1 MQAAPTTNPNF
12 TSDGSAASSCANY
25 RTLWSIV
32 LTCAL
37 TVFACTYSAIHPNIP
52 SPKDSPVRVLLL
64 HLGIMVAALLV
75 PELLAVWALR
85 QWLWARHISTEFRKH
100 FSVHYAW
107 TQTHS
112 FFALMG
118 GFMLYV
124 DGEPYHILLPDHLLD
139 LIRAGS
145 IDVPTLTAKQIRD
158 RSKGNAIS
166 KGLIILQVAWF
177 ILQLISRA
185 IYHLETTQLEVGTLA
200 FAVLNF
206 ITYAVW
212 WNKPLGV
219 QCSHPVYWKSTKAKL
234 AEVCFDKY
242 VYTPI
247 NSTPAD
253 YVPLSAS
260 ENDDLEISIEIVAVS
275 LVDSVV
281 RLIGINVMSP
291 RKLQVPTCDSG
302 NVKLERQESNVLT
315 LVGLFMGTIFGGIH
329 CTAWFY
335 PFPTYQEQVLW
346 RVSAIYITFTQW
358 FHLLVYLLF
367 IPKTEKK
374 KTLRLSFIVMFPGIL
389 LYVTA
394 RVIIFTLML
403 TTLRNLRPGAFETV
417 SWAYLLP
424 HL

>member
-1 MQAAPTTNPNF
+1 MRLLLCILYLIRVIYAAPTINSTF
-12 TSDGSAASSCANY
+12 ISDGSEASSCANH

-52 SPKDSPVRVLLL
+52 SPKDSPVHILLL

-85 QWLWARHISTEFRKH
+85 QWLWARHISTEFKYVSMRH
-100 FSVHYAW
+100 PQERSENYAW

-124 DGEPYHILLPDHLLD
+124 DGEPYHILLPDPLLD

-145 IDVPTLTAKQIRD
+145 IDAPTLTEKQIHD

-166 KGLIILQVAWF
+166 KGLIILQVSWF

-219 QCSHPVYWKSTKAKL
+219 QCPHPVYWKSTKAKL
-234 AEVCFDKY
+234 AEVCFDGY
-242 VYTPI
+242 VCPSI
-247 NSTPAD
+247 NATAAD
-253 YVPLSAS
+253 YVPLAS
-260 ENDDLEISIEIVAVS
+260 LKTMTSE
-275 LVDSVV
+275 
-281 RLIGINVMSP
+281 
-291 RKLQVPTCDSG
+291 
-302 NVKLERQESNVLT
+302 
-315 LVGLFMGTIFGGIH
+315 
-329 CTAWFY
+329 
-335 PFPTYQEQVLW
+335 
-346 RVSAIYITFTQW
+346 
-358 FHLLVYLLF
+358 YL
-367 IPKTEKK
+367 
-374 KTLRLSFIVMFPGIL
+374 
-389 LYVTA
+389 
-394 RVIIFTLML
+394 
-403 TTLRNLRPGAFETV
+403 
-417 SWAYLLP
+417 
-424 HL
+424 